1 MEKGELMR
9 LVKYALPIVLVSAVP
24 AKALLVT
31 DVAWPNIDS
40 YCTFQR
46 AEQKLVYD
54 DPETWKF
61 VFFSNVDG
69 SGMNRPETAFAA
81 IRYQLHELELVDSSE
96 TAGGETRTYRTFS
109 GPDFSFMLDLSVTE
123 EGGEYT
129 SYKGT
134 MTVEGDG
141 ETETIQIHGD
151 CGV

>member
-1 MEKGELMR
+1 MG
-9 LVKYALPIVLVSAVP
+9 LVKYALPIVFLSTVP
-24 AKALLVT
+24 ASAQLIT

-40 YCTFQR
+40 YCIFQR

-54 DPETWKF
+54 DPDTWKF

-69 SGMNRPETAFAA
+69 SGMGRPETAFVA
-81 IRYQLHELELVDSSE
+81 IRYQLHKLQLVNSSE
-96 TAGGETRTYRTFS
+96 TADGETRTYRTFS
-109 GPDFSFMLDLSVTE
+109 GPDFSFVIDLSVTE

-129 SYKGT
+129 SYTGT

-141 ETETIQIHGD
+141 ETEVIEIHGD